1 MRRSTLNSSSLSVFG
16 LALISMLCVSK
27 EALSGTPASPQATPV
42 PLNLPVI
49 GNVQVSGSDTRAAEF
64 NSQWLPSFRTIINNN
79 LSERVVFTS
88 APGFK
93 LDSAKFFLRQ
103 QAARTIRIY
112 FLAEG
117 AGYQNTLGFSFTPA
131 GSPTPGSPKVIFPNA
146 SIGTGKRT
154 IDIPI
159 REGDFVDIGV
169 GGNGWQLDF
178 FLISNG
184 FRLWRES
191 NQTNTNLGWLWND
204 KSKNSDGL
212 QHVVAFALPD
222 SPYILVGFEDILGGG
237 DLDYNDA
244 LFVVDVGI
252 ENVDVLTDNPASLP
266 Q

>member
-1 MRRSTLNSSSLSVFG
+1 MRRSTTKTASFCAFAFAAASTLSVSN
-16 LALISMLCVSK
+16 L
-27 EALSGTPASPQATPV
+27 ALSGTPANPQATPV

-49 GNVQVSGSDTRAAEF
+49 GNVQVTGSDTRAAEF
-64 NSQWLPSFRTIINNN
+64 NSQWLPTFRTIINDN
-79 LSERVVFTS
+79 LSESVVFTS

-103 QAARTIRIY
+103 QASRTIRVY

-131 GSPTPGSPKVIFPNA
+131 GSPTPGSPKVLFPNA
-146 SIGTGKRT
+146 SIGSGRRT
-154 IDIPI
+154 VDIPV

-184 FRLWRES
+184 FRMWRDS

-204 KSKNSDGL
+204 KSRNSDGL
-212 QHVVAFALPD
+212 QHVVAFALPN
-222 SPYILVGFEDILGGG
+222 SPYILVGFEDIIGGG

-252 ENVDVLTDNPASLP
+252 ENVDVLTDDPRSLP